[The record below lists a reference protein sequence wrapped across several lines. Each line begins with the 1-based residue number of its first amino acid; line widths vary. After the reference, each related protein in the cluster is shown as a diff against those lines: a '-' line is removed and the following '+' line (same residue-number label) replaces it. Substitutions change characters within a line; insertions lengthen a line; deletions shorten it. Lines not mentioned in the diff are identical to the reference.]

1 MTRWPCTYA
10 RATADEHA
18 ALHISRR
25 VCTINT
31 ALCTCASGPMHMSR
45 AVCLCA
51 EPFVYVQKPFVY
63 VQERFVYVQS
73 RLFMCSAVCL
83 YAAPFVYMQRRLL
96 ICSAVCL
103 YATPT
108 ANLQSGVQI
117 CKATCSCARVGF
129 RKYVVFSMTH
139 KSQAPDEFVVA
150 RRVAARIQQ
159 FVLLY
164 PASGPGRER
173 DRK

>member
-51 EPFVYVQKPFVY
+51 EPFVYVQK
-63 VQERFVYVQS
+63 RFVYVQR

-83 YAAPFVYMQRRLL
+83 CSAPFVYVQRRLFTCSAVCLRAAPFVYVQRRLF
-96 ICSAVCL
+96 I
-103 YATPT
+103 
-108 ANLQSGVQI
+108 
-117 CKATCSCARVGF
+117 R
-129 RKYVVFSMTH
+129 
-139 KSQAPDEFVVA
+139 
-150 RRVAARIQQ
+150 
-159 FVLLY
+159 
-164 PASGPGRER
+164 
-173 DRK
+173 